1 MDAHGQ
7 NCLFS
12 TQLATVTPQPAS
24 GPVRPSFGVDPLLI
38 LAHGPKRC
46 SPEQKRGVRVS
57 IRLTPI
63 DPRVDPTAPPLPSWE
78 RRPAGR
84 RPARRRPPSSQ
95 QRHPAGRRPPASFL
109 AAASFHLSLSRCA
122 SPSIARGSS
131 RRPSRSR
138 CSATPRSRSSSS
150 PPPAS
155 STSTPLQG
163 QFGLHPPE
171 LVTCLLVQS
180 NLIQPVLVS

>member
-1 MDAHGQ
+1 MKR
-7 NCLFS
+7 LPP
-12 TQLATVTPQPAS
+12 VQPAS
-24 GPVRPSFGVDPLLI
+24 GPVGPSFGVDPFLI
-38 LAHGPKRC
+38 LAHGPKQC

-63 DPRVDPTAPPLPSWE
+63 DPRVDPTALPLPSRE
-78 RRPAGR
+78 RRPAG
-84 RPARRRPPSSQ
+84 RRPPSSQ
-95 QRHPAGRRPPASFL
+95 QRHPAGRQPPASFL
-109 AAASFHLSLSRCA
+109 AAASFHLPLGRCA
-122 SPSIARGSS
+122 STSVARGFS
-131 RRPSRSR
+131 RRPSRSH

-150 PPPAS
+150 PPPVS
-155 STSTPLQG
+155 STSTPPQG